1 MCSTLRRG
9 TTVGWWAMSLMCH
22 CTSWVRSNMR
32 NKKSERVETA
42 LWCVPRNRRV
52 STDFL
57 VGLLRYFRRAEAW
70 KTTCIALS
78 LADRTTAR
86 SGSLATG
93 KGGVWQMACIDS
105 GQRKD
110 VPNISRRIL
119 MKTKLWSLSTL
130 AALLLMVGVSV
141 YAQQSAPSTTP
152 NDPTAQQPAS
162 APHSQPGQTP
172 EQSGQ
177 PAPDSQAQPTTS
189 TSDSQTFTGTIVKSG
204 DKYMLQDAA
213 SGKSYDIDHQG

>member
-1 MCSTLRRG
+1 
-9 TTVGWWAMSLMCH
+9 
-22 CTSWVRSNMR
+22 
-32 NKKSERVETA
+32 
-42 LWCVPRNRRV
+42 
-52 STDFL
+52 
-57 VGLLRYFRRAEAW
+57 
-70 KTTCIALS
+70 
-78 LADRTTAR
+78 
-86 SGSLATG
+86 
-93 KGGVWQMACIDS
+93 
-105 GQRKD
+105 
-110 VPNISRRIL
+110 

-162 APHSQPGQTP
+162 SPQAQPGQTP

-213 SGKSYDIDHQG
+213 SGKSYDIDHQDQVKQYEGKKVRVHGTLDANGKMIHVQ